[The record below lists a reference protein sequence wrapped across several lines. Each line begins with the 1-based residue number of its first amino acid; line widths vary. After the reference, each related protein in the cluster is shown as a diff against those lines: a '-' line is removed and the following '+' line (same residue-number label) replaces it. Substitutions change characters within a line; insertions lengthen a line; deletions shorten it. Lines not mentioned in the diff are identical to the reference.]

1 MPWRRIAFW
10 TTTTALLIVT
20 AALILLLTVDLGFLK
35 PQVEARLSSA
45 SGRTFSVGGELSIRL
60 GRRAIVTADDI
71 NWQNAE
77 WVEDRDMLQVGR
89 LEIDVDLLSVIH
101 GPIVIERIM
110 VREAQVHVASN
121 TDHESNWA
129 MFDEQAA
136 RDEVP
141 AGETQKILLRQMD
154 VSDVD
159 IRISRATRPA
169 PLDVQIRSLR
179 QRVGEDGVLS
189 ASLDASSNGRELSV
203 AGKLGTWT
211 SLLEGGRI
219 DYEIEA
225 RLDRVLLTSD
235 GYIDS
240 LAEPRRPG
248 LRFSLKGPAVSDL
261 FVLAGLGEHG
271 VGDVNLLG
279 SLEPRDNGPLVL
291 ELKGNLGETMIDA
304 SGSFSDLR
312 DLQQA
317 ELSARASGPN
327 LGRFFGLLGMDQVSE
342 APFALQMNVERS
354 GPLLRVRQATLDI
367 GDAKLA
373 MQGHLPEFPSLG
385 NSRATARVE
394 GPRIER
400 LRRILPVP
408 DGLTGPFSAELEL
421 DATTGQDD
429 AFRIEARL
437 ALGRLGVTG
446 SLGPPP
452 EHFGS
457 RAKFQFHGESLAA
470 IGAVLDVA
478 DLADVK
484 VSVAGEV
491 ELTSTGVQIR
501 DAAMATI
508 GEHRASV
515 RGIVAAEAGLR
526 GSSLDV
532 QVNGRSIADL
542 GRTFFPVDGLPTEPY
557 EIRAQIRVADDGY
570 RLRNV
575 VWRIGESSLEADALV
590 SRRRGFNG
598 SHVSVAMRSP
608 ALEAL
613 VPAVGTHQI
622 RPGPFSLSGNV
633 AIDGDTISF
642 REIVI
647 AREFAALGA
656 ELELGWP
663 LSFDKARFELNGQG
677 QNIRALVGQLGPL
690 QPGELPYS
698 IDVSGTR
705 NGRAWTIDAFDV
717 SLGEA
722 RAHAGGTVDY
732 GEAIGS
738 TRLSIS
744 GVIPGLARLGTI
756 GDRRLRDRSIALD
769 AVLIGGDRQLAI
781 DNLSV
786 QIDEGR
792 IDGNVR
798 FVPGPVPELDIDLR
812 SQYLILHPLAE
823 DDPSTSPVA
832 DVTDG
837 KLIPDMPV
845 SLDALAMLNG
855 SFRMHVA
862 EFHRNNVR
870 VRNLAVDASLRDGTL
885 NVSRAAAEGKTGRI
899 DATASI
905 GPDGGGGNRFE
916 FALVARSFALG
927 LDEANQDDFITAD
940 VDSRLESAGSDLR
953 AIAANLNGFV
963 FVDSR
968 GGRLRSSRILY
979 AIYGNL
985 FDELLSTINPF
996 YKAGQY
1002 TLLECVVLPVEI
1014 VAGRAASAPDYL
1026 VMTDK
1031 VQVISQATIDLG
1043 SEAIDLNFRTLPR
1056 KSLGVSAAE
1065 IVNPYVKVVGTLAA
1079 PRPSLNQKGVLVAG
1093 GAAVATGGL
1102 SVLAKAAW
1110 DRVSQ
1115 SADPCKDASEH
1126 GRTALAK
1133 HLNQR

>member
-10 TTTTALLIVT
+10 TATTALLFVT
-20 AALILLLTVDLGFLK
+20 VALILLLTVDLGFLK

-45 SGRTFSVGGELSIRL
+45 SGRTFSIGGDLSVRL
-60 GRRAIVTADDI
+60 GRRAIVIADDI
-71 NWQNAE
+71 HWQDAE

-89 LEIDVDLLSVIH
+89 LEIGVDLLSVIH

-110 VREAQVHVASN
+110 VREAQVHVATN
-121 TDHESNWA
+121 ADHGSNWA
-129 MFDEQAA
+129 MFDERPA
-136 RDEVP
+136 RDGKP
-141 AGETQKILLRQMD
+141 ADETQKVLLRQME

-159 IRISRATRPA
+159 IRITRETRPA
-169 PLDVQIRSLR
+169 PLELKIRSLR
-179 QRVGEDGVLS
+179 QGVGEDDVLS
-189 ASLDASSNGRELSV
+189 ASIDASSNGRQLSV
-203 AGKLGTWT
+203 VGKLGTWT
-211 SLLEGGRI
+211 SLLEGGRV
-219 DYEIEA
+219 DYQLEA
-225 RLDRVLLTSD
+225 RLDRVVLTSD

-240 LAEPRRPG
+240 LAAPRRPE
-248 LRFSLKGPAVSDL
+248 LQFSLKGPAISDL

-271 VGDVNLLG
+271 VGDVNLQG
-279 SLEPRDNGPLVL
+279 SLEPRDNGPLILDL
-291 ELKGNLGETMIDA
+291 EGNLGETVIDA

-317 ELSARASGPN
+317 ELSARANGPN
-327 LGRFFGLLGMDQVSE
+327 LGRIFGLLGMDQVSE
-342 APFALQMNVERS
+342 VPFALEMNVERS
-354 GPLLRVRQATLDI
+354 GTLLGIRQATLDI

-373 MQGHLPEFPSLG
+373 LQGRLPEFPSLG
-385 NSRATARVE
+385 NARATARVE
-394 GPRIER
+394 GSRIER

-408 DGLTGPFSAELEL
+408 DGLTGPFSADLEL
-421 DATTGQDD
+421 DATTAQDD

-457 RAKFQFHGESLAA
+457 RAKFQFNGGSLAA
-470 IGAVLDVA
+470 IGAALGIA
-478 DLADVK
+478 NLADVP

-501 DAAMATI
+501 DAAIATI
-508 GEHRASV
+508 GEHQASA
-515 RGIVAAEAGLR
+515 RGSVATETGLR
-526 GSSLDV
+526 GSDLDV
-532 QVNGRSIADL
+532 QVNGQNFADL

-570 RLRNV
+570 RLRDIV
-575 VWRIGESSLEADALV
+575 SRIGESSLEADALV
-590 SRRRGFNG
+590 SRQRGFNG

-608 ALEAL
+608 ALETL
-613 VPAVGTHQI
+613 VSAVGTHQI

-633 AIDGDTISF
+633 AIDDDTISF

-690 QPGELPYS
+690 QLDELPYS
-698 IDVSGTR
+698 IDVSGTL
-705 NGRAWTIDAFDV
+705 NGRAWTIDVLDL

-722 RAHAGGTVDY
+722 RAHAAGTVDY

-738 TRLSIS
+738 TRLTIN
-744 GVIPGLARLGTI
+744 GAIPGLARLGTI
-756 GDRRLRDRSIALD
+756 GDRRLRDRSISLD
-769 AVLIGGDRQLAI
+769 AVLVGRDRQLEI

-792 IDGNVR
+792 IDGKVR

-812 SQYLILHPLAE
+812 SQYLVLHPLAE
-823 DDPSTSPVA
+823 SDTSTSPVA
-832 DVTDG
+832 DVSDG

-855 SFRMHVA
+855 SFRLHIA
-862 EFHRNNVR
+862 EFQRDNVR

-899 DATASI
+899 DATASV
-905 GPDGGGGNRFE
+905 GPDSGGNRFE
-916 FALVARSFALG
+916 FALVARGFALG

-953 AIAANLNGFV
+953 TIAANLNGFI

-968 GGRLRSSRILY
+968 GGRLPSSRVLH

-985 FDELLSTINPF
+985 LDELLSTINPF

-1031 VQVISQATIDLG
+1031 VQVLSDATIDLG

-1126 GRTALAK
+1126 GRTALAR
-1133 HLNQR
+1133 HLNRH